1 LSLKVFHLIFI
12 SISTILAFGFGWW
25 ALRFYSVEAKPLY
38 LILGILSFI
47 FGVALIVYEIIFIK
61 KTKDIHF

>member
-1 LSLKVFHLIFI
+1 MSLKVFHIIFI
-12 SISTILAFGFGWW
+12 TISTILAFGFGWW

-38 LILGILSFI
+38 LAFGIFSII
-47 FGVALIVYEIIFIK
+47 FGFALIVYEIVFLK